1 MRERHEFICNL
12 PVCSNCSKIAKYS
25 RHMIYIKN
33 VLENLKTSTYV
44 MHYYSTYF
52 YDIVHRMLLG
62 RKKYF
67 AKNEIPYRNFETT
80 K

>member
-1 MRERHEFICNL
+1 MNLFVICQCALTAPKLQNTTRA
-12 PVCSNCSKIAKYS
+12 PS

-44 MHYYSTYF
+44 MHYYYTYF

-67 AKNEIPYRNFETT
+67 VKNEIPYRNFETT